1 MFGPNFL
8 CLPAGN
14 ATVPA
19 VCLSWRGAVK
29 RTYSD
34 ALLDANGPSTSTI
47 LHRCTLQS
55 RCVASWCY
63 GWGVGSRHKRS
74 RVRPPAV
81 PLSGNNLGQVV
92 HTHVPPAPHSNFG
105 TGQGAVMPCGS
116 EGNRRSGV
124 ALAMRH
130 RLKWII
136 RAPTGSQPSQGD
148 EHPTYAL
155 LVEYGPFIYLPTY
168 VAITGLQD
176 FVSPN
181 LAVENWPGLYSYH
194 VQENGARSS
203 RLTGL
208 VERKFTPTRLI
219 FAACLK
225 SDVEFAILRTYYTPF
240 PKKI

>member
-1 MFGPNFL
+1 
-8 CLPAGN
+8 
-14 ATVPA
+14 
-19 VCLSWRGAVK
+19 
-29 RTYSD
+29 
-34 ALLDANGPSTSTI
+34 
-47 LHRCTLQS
+47 
-55 RCVASWCY
+55 
-63 GWGVGSRHKRS
+63 
-74 RVRPPAV
+74 
-81 PLSGNNLGQVV
+81 
-92 HTHVPPAPHSNFG
+92 
-105 TGQGAVMPCGS
+105 MPCGS

-136 RAPTGSQPSQGD
+136 RAPTGSRPSQGD

-155 LVEYGPFIYLPTY
+155 LVEYGPFTYLPTY

-208 VERKFTPTRLI
+208 VERKSTPTRLI

-240 PKKI
+240 PKKNIRLCGNSELHFDFFVAILVYACPANMISGDKMCRNPTNCLGCLRIFLSISVFYF

>member
-1 MFGPNFL
+1 MP
-8 CLPAGN
+8 
-14 ATVPA
+14 TVRRRRRYYIGVRCNHVVWP
-19 VCLSWRGAVK
+19 RGVMVGVLARDTKGRGFDPRLFHFQV
-29 RTYSD
+29 T
-34 ALLDANGPSTSTI
+34 
-47 LHRCTLQS
+47 TL
-55 RCVASWCY
+55 
-63 GWGVGSRHKRS
+63 GKLFRH
-74 RVRPPAV
+74 
-81 PLSGNNLGQVV
+81 N
-92 HTHVPPAPHSNFG
+92 VPPAPHSNFG

-136 RAPTGSQPSQGD
+136 RAPTGSRPSQGD

-155 LVEYGPFIYLPTY
+155 LVEYGPFTYLPTY

-176 FVSPN
+176 FVSRH

-208 VERKFTPTRLI
+208 VERKSTPTRLI